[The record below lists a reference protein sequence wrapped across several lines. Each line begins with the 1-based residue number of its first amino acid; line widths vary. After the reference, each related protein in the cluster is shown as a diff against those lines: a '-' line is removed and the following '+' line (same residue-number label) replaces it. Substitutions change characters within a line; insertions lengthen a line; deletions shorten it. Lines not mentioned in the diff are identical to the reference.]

1 MHQPL
6 SQELADVLNES
17 SAPTGITLNKLLE
30 HTGGRG
36 FYLVILVLCLPFVVP
51 VSIPGLSTIMGGIIV
66 LLTLCLASGRAPKLP
81 AFLGERK
88 LPPSVQERVVARSI
102 KFLRFLEK
110 FIRPRRTKWLTV
122 RAARIAN
129 VFLIAVLAVLLALP
143 LPAPPFF
150 FSNSIPCYAIILLA
164 ASMMEEDGVLIWYGY
179 ALVLANVIFFSL
191 IGKAI
196 AELIIHTWHA
206 LSHFLL
212 GL

>member
-6 SQELADVLNES
+6 SQELAKVLNES

-30 HTGGRG
+30 QTGGRG

-51 VSIPGLSTIMGGIIV
+51 ISIPGLSTILGGIIV
-66 LLTLCLASGRAPKLP
+66 LLTLCLATGRVPKLP

-88 LPPSVQERVVARSI
+88 LPPTVQERVVNRSI
-102 KFLRFLEK
+102 KFLRFLER
-110 FIRPRRTKWLTV
+110 FIRPRRTKWLTA
-122 RAARIAN
+122 RLARIVN
-129 VFLIAVLAVLLALP
+129 VLLVAFMAILLALP

-150 FSNSIPCYAIILLA
+150 FSNSIPSYAIILLA

-179 ALVLANVIFFSL
+179 ALVLANLIFFGL
-191 IGKAI
+191 IGRAI

-206 LSHFLL
+206 LSHFLF